1 MFTRSAV
8 RRWPDDARLRPA
20 GVCDAARV
28 VTTARRAVRPLR
40 AGDRVAVV
48 APAGPVPPDL
58 LSRGRAVLES
68 WGLRVQVAFTGG
80 GRDARLPYLAADD
93 ATRADQ
99 LQRAWCDPDVDAV
112 LCARGGYGALRVLDL
127 LDWDAMAAAGP
138 KHFVGSSDNTALH
151 AVLGPRCGLVTLF
164 GPMVAT
170 RAVTDDPDAREGLRH
185 ALFDPPAV
193 LRGGPRAQA
202 LVSGRA
208 TGVTVGG
215 TLSLL
220 VSTLG
225 VPGMPPPPDGAI
237 ALLEDVTEAPYRID
251 HFLTHL
257 LRAGWFDRVA
267 GIALGSWK
275 ECGRPEEVRDVV
287 LDRLGGLGVPLVE
300 ELGFGHCPGQLTVP
314 LGAQVELD
322 ADAATLRPS
331 LQL

>member
-1 MFTRSAV
+1 M
-8 RRWPDDARLRPA
+8 
-20 GVCDAARV
+20 
-28 VTTARRAVRPLR
+28 
-40 AGDRVAVV
+40 
-48 APAGPVPPDL
+48 PPDL
-58 LSRGRAVLES
+58 LQRGRAVLES
-68 WGLRVQVAFTGG
+68 WGLRVEVAFTAGD
-80 GRDARLPYLAADD
+80 RDARLPYLAGDD
-93 ATRADQ
+93 AIRAGQ

-138 KHFVGSSDNTALH
+138 KLFVGSSDNTALH

-164 GPMVAT
+164 GPMVGT
-170 RAVTDDPDAREGLRH
+170 LAVTDDADAREGLRR

-193 LRGGPRAQA
+193 LHGGPDARA
-202 LVSGRA
+202 LHGGRA

-220 VSTLG
+220 TSTLG
-225 VPGMPPPPDGAI
+225 VPSVPPPPDGAI

-275 ECGRPEEVRDVV
+275 ECGPPEEVRAVV

-300 ELGFGHCPGQLTVP
+300 ELGFGHCRGQLTVP
-314 LGAQVELD
+314 LGARVELD
-322 ADAATLRPS
+322 ADAATLRRCDQEGPG
-331 LQL
+331 QLRP

>member
-1 MFTRSAV
+1 M
-8 RRWPDDARLRPA
+8 RPA
-20 GVCDAARV
+20 S
-28 VTTARRAVRPLR
+28 RAVRPGPLQ

-58 LSRGRAVLES
+58 LVRGVAVLES
-68 WGLRVQVAFTGG
+68 WGLQVQTCFTAGE
-80 GRDARLPYLAADD
+80 RDARLPYLAADD
-93 ATRADQ
+93 AARAEQ
-99 LQRAWCDPDVDAV
+99 LQRAWCDPSVAAV
-112 LCARGGYGALRVLDL
+112 LCARGGYGTLRILDL
-127 LDWDAMAAAGP
+127 LDWEAMAAAGP
-138 KHFVGSSDNTALH
+138 TLFVGSSDVTALH
-151 AVLGPRCGLVTLF
+151 AVLGPRCGLVSLF

-170 RAVTDDPDAREGLRH
+170 RAVADDPVAREGLRK

-193 LRGGPRAQA
+193 LHGGPDARA
-202 LVSGRA
+202 LVGGRA

-225 VPGMPPPPDGAI
+225 VPGVALPPDGAI

-275 ECGRPEEVRDVV
+275 ECGPREQVRDVV

-300 ELGFGHCPGQLTVP
+300 ELGFGHCRGQLTVP
-314 LGAQVELD
+314 LGAEVDLN
-322 ADAATLRPS
+322 ADAATLSTLEP
-331 LQL
+331 

>member
-1 MFTRSAV
+1 M
-8 RRWPDDARLRPA
+8 RP
-20 GVCDAARV
+20 
-28 VTTARRAVRPLR
+28 
-40 AGDRVAVV
+40 GDRVALV

-58 LSRGRAVLES
+58 LQRGRAVLES
-68 WGLRVQVAFTGG
+68 WGLRVEVAFTAGD
-80 GRDARLPYLAADD
+80 RDTRLPYLAGDD
-93 ATRADQ
+93 ATRARQ

-138 KHFVGSSDNTALH
+138 KLFVGSSDITALH

-164 GPMVAT
+164 GPMVGT
-170 RAVTDDPDAREGLRH
+170 LAVTDDADAREGLRR

-193 LRGGPRAQA
+193 LHGGPDARA
-202 LVSGRA
+202 LHGGRA

-220 VSTLG
+220 TSTLG
-225 VPGMPPPPDGAI
+225 VPGVPPPPDGAI

-275 ECGRPEEVRDVV
+275 ECGPPEEVRDVV

-300 ELGFGHCPGQLTVP
+300 ELGFGHCRGQLTVP
-314 LGAQVELD
+314 LGARVELD
-322 ADAATLRPS
+322 ADAATLRYD
-331 LQL
+331 

>member
-1 MFTRSAV
+1 
-8 RRWPDDARLRPA
+8 
-20 GVCDAARV
+20 

-48 APAGPVPPDL
+48 APAGPVPADL
-58 LSRGRAVLES
+58 LVRGRAVLES
-68 WGLRVQVAFTGG
+68 WGLQVRVTWAGG
-80 GRDARLPYLAADD
+80 ARDDRLPYLAADD
-93 ATRADQ
+93 ATRAEL

-127 LDWDAMAAAGP
+127 LDWGAMAAAGP
-138 KHFVGSSDNTALH
+138 KLFVGSSDNTALH

-170 RAVTDDPDAREGLRH
+170 RAVTADRDAREGLRR

-193 LRGGPRAQA
+193 LRGGPRARS
-202 LVSGRA
+202 LVGGRA

-220 VSTLG
+220 AATLG
-225 VPGMPPPPDGAI
+225 APGVPPPPDGAV

-251 HFLTHL
+251 RLLTQL

-275 ECGRPEEVRDVV
+275 ECGPPDAVREVV

-300 ELGFGHCPGQLTVP
+300 ELGFGHCTAQLTVP

-322 ADAATLRPS
+322 ADAATLRRCDA
-331 LQL
+331 

>member
-1 MFTRSAV
+1 M
-8 RRWPDDARLRPA
+8 
-20 GVCDAARV
+20 
-28 VTTARRAVRPLR
+28 TTARRAVRPLR
-40 AGDRVAVV
+40 PGDRVAVV

-58 LSRGRAVLES
+58 LHRGRSVLES
-68 WGLRVQVAFTGG
+68 WGLQVELACTAGS
-80 GRDARLPYLAADD
+80 RDTPLPYLAADD
-93 ATRADQ
+93 ATRAGQ

-127 LDWDAMAAAGP
+127 VDWDAMTAAGP
-138 KHFVGSSDNTALH
+138 KLFAGSSDTTALH
-151 AVLGPRCGLVTLF
+151 AVLGPRCGVVTLF

-170 RAVTDDPDAREGLRH
+170 RAVTDDPAAREGLRR

-193 LRGGPRAQA
+193 LCGGPDARP
-202 LVSGRA
+202 LVGGRA

-220 VSTLG
+220 TSTLG
-225 VPGMPPPPDGAI
+225 VPGVPPPPDGAI

-267 GIALGSWK
+267 GIALGSWQ
-275 ECGRPEEVRDVV
+275 ECGPPAEVRDVV

-300 ELGFGHCPGQLTVP
+300 ELGFGHCAGQLTVP
-314 LGAQVELD
+314 LGAEVELD
-322 ADAATLRPS
+322 ADAATIRRCDA
-331 LQL
+331 